1 MDAPV
6 PELPPTR
13 ARFCCFCSSLL
24 GLAAAPPR
32 SPAAPSRR
40 PGGPGGTSSNT
51 CCCLAVAVRF
61 IQFSVYQSEFL
72 SLHYYL
78 VDATVCL
85 IAGLLSFRIKRV
97 QQMVTSYGWI
107 NRRAG
112 PLRWRA
118 RY

>member
-1 MDAPV
+1 MDTPI
-6 PELPPTR
+6 PELATDTR
-13 ARFCCFCSSLL
+13 SLL
-24 GLAAAPPR
+24 LFLFVTVGLGGGAAAIAGR
-32 SPAAPSRR
+32 AIAATWR
-40 PGGPGGTSSNT
+40 PWWDVVKYMLL
-51 CCCLAVAVRF
+51 LAVAVRF

-72 SLHYYL
+72 SLPAYL

-112 PLRWRA
+112 PLYWRS
-118 RY
+118 RD

>member
-6 PELPPTR
+6 PELATDTR
-13 ARFCCFCSSLL
+13 SLL
-24 GLAAAPPR
+24 LFLFVTVGLGGGAAAIAGR
-32 SPAAPSRR
+32 AIAATWR
-40 PGGPGGTSSNT
+40 PWWDVVKYMLL
-51 CCCLAVAVRF
+51 LAVAVRF

-72 SLHYYL
+72 SLPAYL

-85 IAGLLSFRIKRV
+85 IAGLFSFRIKRV

-112 PLRWRA
+112 PLHWRS
-118 RY
+118 RD